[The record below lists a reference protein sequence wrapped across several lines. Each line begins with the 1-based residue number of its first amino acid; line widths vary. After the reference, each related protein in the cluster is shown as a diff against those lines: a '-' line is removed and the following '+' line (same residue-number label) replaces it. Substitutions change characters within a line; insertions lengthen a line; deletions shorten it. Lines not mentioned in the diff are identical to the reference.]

1 MSCRTQGALNI
12 TGEET
17 IVPHVRSGATT
28 FPTKTAPDA
37 SPLHLTGHL
46 LSSQEYYEAI
56 SGKSPTMVL
65 GAAMKVKADEVSI
78 HGRTFCWADAEQF
91 LWGGKG
97 DPLGGALP
105 GFHLLPSRE
114 REKQICLLK
123 VRVIHHLA
131 SHGWTPWGFGGRYDK
146 LINVLSD
153 PGAAQLRSLF
163 EQENF
168 EGFGNRVQDLI
179 VRHEAET
186 SRQGIPWASV
196 IEGAL
201 GGKSSLESRFDVG
214 GHYKMKQGRE
224 LRIVIRDRL
233 YRGGWVQKI
242 EAEGYCTVGSYKE
255 EAAMLC
261 PQ

>member
-1 MSCRTQGALNI
+1 MPP
-12 TGEET
+12 
-17 IVPHVRSGATT
+17 VPSGATT
-28 FPTKTAPDA
+28 SPQEPA
-37 SPLHLTGHL
+37 SGAVSIHLNDPSHIARK
-46 LSSQEYYEAI
+46 YYAAV
-56 SGKSPTMVL
+56 SGKSSTRVL
-65 GAAMKVKADEVSI
+65 GAALKTKADDVAM
-78 HGRTFCWADAEQF
+78 HGQEFSWADAEQF
-91 LWGGKG
+91 LWGGTEN
-97 DPLGGALP
+97 PLAGTLP

-153 PGAAQLRSLF
+153 PGAARLKSLF

-168 EGFGNRVQDLI
+168 EGFGQRVQGLI
-179 VRHEAET
+179 VRHEADT
-186 SRQGIPWASV
+186 SRQGIPWSAV
-196 IEGAL
+196 IEEAL
-201 GGKSSLESRFDVG
+201 GGKSSLESRFDVWG
-214 GHYKMKQGRE
+214 DHKMKQGRE

-233 YRGGWVQKI
+233 YRGGWVQKV
-242 EAEGYCTVGSYKE
+242 EAEGCCTLGSYKE